1 MSGPTYGPGA
11 WSYLDFVRK
20 SMGIGVAI
28 LPDDSIWLPA
38 IYNMSLDVVN
48 ILLAGVPQI
57 GSPTYPN
64 QYAIAVYNFA
74 GDRLIALTPDSDPPV
89 MYPGTDPPIP
99 YFEYLRNKF
108 GIDSFV
114 AGVVTYTA
122 DVSTSV
128 SFQVPDW
135 MKTLSMSDMENLKTP
150 WGRRYMA
157 IAQQYGPTI
166 VGIT

>member
-1 MSGPTYGPGA
+1 
-11 WSYLDFVRK
+11 
-20 SMGIGVAI
+20 MGIGVAI